1 MKTKIPKRQFDSLKR
16 NFEKFIKDSTQ
27 IDISWDSE
35 ANCGEGFIQIP
46 NTISLGNRE
55 LTNRFPFHLIP
66 IQYVISCIV
75 AGCHEQRHYQ
85 QQTQL
90 FQQKQP
96 SEIEKYMALRRMVC
110 SYNEDFYLYPD
121 NYRNMPHEI
130 DAEKQGIQTTYQFL
144 VKTLPTFSPQE
155 CELLL
160 LNYIQNKLEKHQNNR
175 TQYYIS
181 NKKYH
186 SLTEV
191 YQAFDEAMQRS
202 LDTPYNYYNSENIE
216 TDKRKTAEIITNE
229 QKIRNYIKTHDNITQ
244 RKTGRSFL
252 NEQYCKL
259 QTGPQCMKM
268 LGSITNH
275 IIPNCKEDIPILAN
289 MDLSPKN
296 IIGIS
301 LPNNPEDINIQ
312 EIQQIRLKDD
322 PYYKQLA
329 EMEAKYNL
337 SSNSQRC
344 DRTTDLEQYEKLLE
358 TPSEKDESLDYSL

>member
-96 SEIEKYMALRRMVC
+96 SEIEKYMALSRMVC

-160 LNYIQNKLEKHQNNR
+160 LN
-175 TQYYIS
+175 
-181 NKKYH
+181 
-186 SLTEV
+186 
-191 YQAFDEAMQRS
+191 
-202 LDTPYNYYNSENIE
+202 
-216 TDKRKTAEIITNE
+216 
-229 QKIRNYIKTHDNITQ
+229 
-244 RKTGRSFL
+244 
-252 NEQYCKL
+252 
-259 QTGPQCMKM
+259 
-268 LGSITNH
+268 
-275 IIPNCKEDIPILAN
+275 
-289 MDLSPKN
+289 
-296 IIGIS
+296 
-301 LPNNPEDINIQ
+301 
-312 EIQQIRLKDD
+312 
-322 PYYKQLA
+322 
-329 EMEAKYNL
+329 
-337 SSNSQRC
+337 
-344 DRTTDLEQYEKLLE
+344 
-358 TPSEKDESLDYSL
+358 LDYSRLCRVKWLKAT